1 MRSAECCRDAVALS
15 SNQFGGDVAT
25 SKSAV
30 AVEAAGASFFCSGLD
45 LGAAI
50 RYDMG
55 RGSEVMS
62 NKLDDELAQA
72 AGLGSEEPARTSAPP
87 VAVGQTARKV
97 APKTKTNL
105 GLLVTLLVMVGALV
119 ALFMVGFKD
128 AAIYAKPVD
137 DLLAEKDKLQGRK
150 VRVEGE
156 LVPGSLERRDKPCEY
171 RFSLHGK
178 ENKETLSVR
187 YPQCIVPDTF
197 RDVPA
202 GGVQVTIEGTLKSA
216 NDFEATLVMAK
227 CSSKYDAEKHEMK
240 PGEGLPV
247 N

>member
-1 MRSAECCRDAVALS
+1 M
-15 SNQFGGDVAT
+15 
-25 SKSAV
+25 SK
-30 AVEAAGASFFCSGLD
+30 
-45 LGAAI
+45 
-50 RYDMG
+50 
-55 RGSEVMS
+55 
-62 NKLDDELAQA
+62 KLDDELAQA
-72 AGLGSEEPARTSAPP
+72 AGLGSEDSARPSTRPSAPP
-87 VAVGQTARKV
+87 TAVAVADKPRKET
-97 APKTKTNL
+97 PKASTNL
-105 GLLVTLLVMVGALV
+105 GLLATLLVMVGALV

-137 DLLAEKDKLQGRK
+137 QLLAQKSELIGRK

-156 LVPGSLERRDKPCEY
+156 LVPGSLEKRDKPCEY
-171 RFSLHGK
+171 RFTLHGK
-178 ENKETLSVR
+178 EKKETLSVR

-197 RDVPA
+197 RDVPG

-240 PGEGLPV
+240 PVDGLPV

>member
-1 MRSAECCRDAVALS
+1 
-15 SNQFGGDVAT
+15 
-25 SKSAV
+25 
-30 AVEAAGASFFCSGLD
+30 
-45 LGAAI
+45 
-50 RYDMG
+50 MG
-55 RGSEVMS
+55 

-72 AGLGSEEPARTSAPP
+72 AGLGSNESARTSAPP
-87 VAVGQTARKV
+87 VAVGQTTRK
-97 APKTKTNL
+97 APPKAKTSW
-105 GLLVTLLVMVGALV
+105 GLLATLLVMVGALV

-128 AAIYAKPVD
+128 AAIYATPVD
-137 DLLAEKDKLQGRK
+137 QLLAKKSELTGRK

-156 LVPGSLERRDKPCEY
+156 LVPGSLEKRDKPCEY
-171 RFSLHGK
+171 RFSLHGKDK

-197 RDVPA
+197 RDVPG

-227 CSSKYDAEKHEMK
+227 CSSKYDAQKHEMK

>member
-1 MRSAECCRDAVALS
+1 M
-15 SNQFGGDVAT
+15 
-25 SKSAV
+25 SK
-30 AVEAAGASFFCSGLD
+30 
-45 LGAAI
+45 
-50 RYDMG
+50 
-55 RGSEVMS
+55 
-62 NKLDDELAQA
+62 KLDDELAQA
-72 AGLGSEEPARTSAPP
+72 AGIGSGDSADSSTRTSAPP
-87 VAVGQTARKV
+87 TAVAVADKPRKV
-97 APKTKTNL
+97 QPKASTNMS
-105 GLLVTLLVMVGALV
+105 LLITLLVMVGGLV

-137 DLLAEKDKLQGRK
+137 QLLAQKSELMGRK

-156 LVPGSLERRDKPCEY
+156 LVPGSLEKRDKPCEY
-171 RFSLHGK
+171 RFTLHGK
-178 ENKETLSVR
+178 EKKETLSVR

-197 RDVPA
+197 RDVPG

>member
-1 MRSAECCRDAVALS
+1 
-15 SNQFGGDVAT
+15 
-25 SKSAV
+25 
-30 AVEAAGASFFCSGLD
+30 
-45 LGAAI
+45 
-50 RYDMG
+50 MG
-55 RGSEVMS
+55 

-72 AGLGSEEPARTSAPP
+72 AGLGSEDVARTSAPP
-87 VAVGQTARKV
+87 VAVAESPRKA
-97 APKTKTNL
+97 APKASTSL
-105 GLLVTLLVMVGALV
+105 GLLATLLVMVGALV

-128 AAIYAKPVD
+128 AAIYATPVD
-137 DLLAEKDKLQGRK
+137 QLLAQKDKLMGRK

-156 LVPGSLERRDKPCEY
+156 LVVGSLEKRDKPCEY
-171 RFSLHGK
+171 RFTLHGK
-178 ENKETLSVR
+178 EKQGTLPVR

-197 RDVPA
+197 RDVPG